1 MTINPRWLALPALAC
16 FAFLMTTPAAGQ
28 ASKEATEGAKLYK
41 TNCAA
46 CHGADG
52 TANTAMGKR
61 LNIKSFKS
69 PEVQGMTDAQLEEI
83 VAKGKGKMP
92 AYEKKLGA
100 EGVKDVVAY
109 IRTLK

>member
-1 MTINPRWLALPALAC
+1 MTTNPRWLALPALAC
-16 FAFLMTTPAAGQ
+16 FAFLATPAFGQ
-28 ASKEATEGAKLYK
+28 GGNATEGAKLYK
-41 TNCAA
+41 ANCAA

-52 TANTAMGKR
+52 TAQTAMGKR

-100 EGVKDVVAY
+100 SGVKDVVAY